1 MDAVSI
7 RDGGSEMFGS
17 EGTTIDAGSE
27 LVASVVHELRNPLAA
42 VTGYIELALDEV
54 PEAGRAYLE
63 TALRNAERLARMI
76 DEMLLAAS
84 PASRPAGIERALVDL
99 ADVINDS
106 IERIQPT
113 ANAKGIES
121 RFHLPS
127 SMPTLGDPTRL
138 GQVVDNLL
146 SNAVKY
152 TPDRGRVT
160 VAADVVDDA
169 IRFVVSDTGIGIPG
183 DELPNLFGD
192 FYRASTAIEHGIP
205 GTGLGLSI
213 TRSIV
218 EAHDG
223 TIAVAS
229 FPGEGTTVTVTLP
242 VCVSESSFA
251 MAAGR

>member
-1 MDAVSI
+1 
-7 RDGGSEMFGS
+7 MFGS
-17 EGTTIDAGSE
+17 EGTTVDSE
-27 LVASVVHELRNPLAA
+27 SKLVASVVHELRNPLAA
-42 VTGYIELALDEV
+42 VTGYIELAMDEV

-84 PASRPAGIERALVDL
+84 PASRPAGTDQTPFDL

-106 IERIQPT
+106 IERIRPA

-127 SMPTLGDPTRL
+127 SMPTLGDSTRL

-160 VAADVVDDA
+160 VAADVVDDS
-169 IRFVVSDTGIGIPG
+169 IRVVVSDTGIGIPH

-192 FYRASTAIEHGIP
+192 FYRASTAIEQGIP

-218 EAHDG
+218 EAHNG

-242 VCVSESSFA
+242 VCASGSSFA
-251 MAAGR
+251 TAAAR

>member
-7 RDGGSEMFGS
+7 RERGSEMFGS
-17 EGTTIDAGSE
+17 EGTTIEVESE

-42 VTGYIELALDEV
+42 VVGYIELALDEA

-63 TALRNAERLARMI
+63 TALRNAERLGRMI

-84 PASRPAGIERALVDL
+84 PVPRAAGAERASVDL
-99 ADVINDS
+99 AGVINES
-106 IERIQPT
+106 IERIQPA
-113 ANAKGIES
+113 ANAKGIVS

-127 SMPTLGDPTRL
+127 PMPTRGDPMRL

-152 TPDRGRVT
+152 TPNRGRVT
-160 VAADVVDDA
+160 VAADVVDDS
-169 IRFVVSDTGIGIPG
+169 IRVVVSDTGIGIPR

-192 FYRASTAIEHGIP
+192 FYRASTAIEQGIP

-213 TRSIV
+213 TRSII
-218 EAHDG
+218 EAHEG

-229 FPGEGTTVTVTLP
+229 LPGEGTTVTVTLP
-242 VCVSESSFA
+242 VYASESSL
-251 MAAGR
+251 AAAAR